1 MLEKLGN
8 NSLVVIKDG
17 NIIFKSD
24 EDRLKPIIK
33 CINECKEEMKD
44 SIVID
49 KKVGLAAAKLFVLV
63 KVKEIYTLIASKLA
77 FDYLVGRDIKFE
89 TEKLINQILNDSK
102 SDICPMEKLAQELNE
117 EELFEKL
124 NK

>member
-1 MLEKLGN
+1 MLDKLGN

-33 CINECKEEMKD
+33 CINEYKEEMKD

-49 KKVGLAAAKLFVLV
+49 KKVGLAAAKLFAFAN
-63 KVKEIYTLIASKLA
+63 VKEIYALVASKTA

-89 TEKLINQILNDSK
+89 AEKLVNNILNDSQ
-102 SDICPMEKLAQELNE
+102 SDICPMEKLAQELNG
-117 EELFEKL
+117 EELFAKL